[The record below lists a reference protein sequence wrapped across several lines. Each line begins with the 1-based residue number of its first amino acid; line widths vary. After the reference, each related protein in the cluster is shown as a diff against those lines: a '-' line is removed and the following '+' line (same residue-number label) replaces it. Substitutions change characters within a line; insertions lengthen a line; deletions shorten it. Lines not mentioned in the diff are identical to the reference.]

1 MRARSKHAP
10 LDFRAVR
17 TSSASIAADDP
28 RPPHS
33 CRNAELDHVSCDRIL
48 NRWEMLAQDNAAPIA
63 RGLATKHRVSAIE
76 ARAAGRAARLVVA
89 FHASSPEVR

>member
-28 RPPHS
+28 CPPHR

-48 NRWEMLAQDNAAPIA
+48 RRWEMLAQDNAAPIA
-63 RGLATKHRVSAIE
+63 RGLATEQQVSAPE
-76 ARAAGRAARLVVA
+76 LAPSVAQAGRVVT
-89 FHASSPEVR
+89 FDRRHRW